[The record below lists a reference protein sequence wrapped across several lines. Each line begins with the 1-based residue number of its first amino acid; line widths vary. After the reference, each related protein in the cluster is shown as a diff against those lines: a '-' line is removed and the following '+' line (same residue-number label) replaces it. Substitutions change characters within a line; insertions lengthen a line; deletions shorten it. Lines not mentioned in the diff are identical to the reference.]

1 MILLYDDGIKWWEII
16 VIFAEETKLNTQTWS
31 KNIRDI
37 KYSMDMH
44 CGFFGTKGC
53 KHLFKRR
60 VDKYWN
66 IHLRSSL
73 RGRINKRKSTRATLL
88 ILSFLEPLDSSSF
101 IFRENR
107 FLCSNMLELYLL
119 LINCTSKVS
128 M

>member
-88 ILSFLEPLDSSSF
+88 ILSFLEPLDSF

>member
-1 MILLYDDGIKWWEII
+1 M
-16 VIFAEETKLNTQTWS
+16 VIFAEETKLNMQTWS

-44 CGFFGTKGC
+44 CSFFGTKGC

-88 ILSFLEPLDSSSF
+88 ILLFLELLASSSF
-101 IFRENR
+101 LQKIEIPIPLLN
-107 FLCSNMLELYLL
+107 NMFQLYLFLIVAGPKCRCEL
-119 LINCTSKVS
+119 LIKI
-128 M
+128 